1 MIFASFL
8 NPPKAKSSC
17 SGNRTEPIYKE
28 RYEENGVRYLVKTG
42 DRNIYDEIQSHKN
55 EADIKNLIARYTAGD
70 MIIIDKMSHLEY
82 GDTTKMPKTY
92 MDMYNR
98 LNDMKESFYALPLEI
113 REKFDND
120 FAKYA
125 AEAGTE
131 KWINK
136 MGIKN
141 NDANNKNNDSNNK
154 NNDANNANSVTDKN
168 NEVK

>member
-1 MIFASFL
+1 MKFASFL
-8 NPPKAKSSC
+8 NPPKAKCSC
-17 SGNRTEPIYKE
+17 CGNRTEPIYKE
-28 RYEENGVRYLVKTG
+28 RYDEHGVRYLVKTG
-42 DRNIYDEIQSHKN
+42 DKNIYDEIQSHKA
-55 EADIKNLIARYTAGD
+55 EADIKTLIARYTAGD
-70 MIIIDKMSHLEY
+70 AIIIDRMTHLEY
-82 GDTTKMPKTY
+82 GDATKMPTTY

-131 KWINK
+131 RWINK

-141 NDANNKNNDSNNK
+141 D
-154 NNDANNANSVTDKN
+154 NANSKDNKSDNTNNIVDKN